1 MTVDTTRQSREQAG
15 PPPVQDP
22 DRALIIVSDDGKIY
36 KLDQDEWQQ
45 AKYEL
50 KDDPGAAGIVNQLT
64 TFGSYVAFVQK
75 NLALKIGAC
84 CTVVNLRSI
93 LKGAGVIN

>member
-1 MTVDTTRQSREQAG
+1 MAVNTKQAEDQRG
-15 PPPVQDP
+15 VSPLQDP
-22 DRALIIVSDDGKIY
+22 DRALIIVSDDGYIY
-36 KLDQDEWQQ
+36 KLDQKEWQ
-45 AKYEL
+45 KEEYRL

-75 NLALKIGAC
+75 NLALRIGAC